1 MALCW
6 GTIGSPH
13 SSEALLQ
20 PHFKYL
26 FIVLSTVP
34 RDLDLSVPGCCLAH
48 GVNTVMSC
56 CVVTNRSST
65 RLSARA
71 QGSPPDSRATRITKY
86 FRLGTS
92 ISLVTLTVVSVRRHT
107 LWQDGVSPWGVSAD
121 EKCLAKVFTDDHST
135 TRGWIIETRNHGT
148 WWYLVFEL
156 GNPVCSSLEHRR
168 RTEGDGLGVR
178 VGERI
183 GVLWGIQIDPGT
195 SDWAVDLSC
204 LGWGTKV

>member
-92 ISLVTLTVVSVRRHT
+92 ISLVTLTVVSVRCHT

-121 EKCLAKVFTDDHST
+121 EKCLAMVFTNDHST
-135 TRGWIIETRNHGT
+135 TRGWIIEPGT
-148 WWYLVFEL
+148 MAL
-156 GNPVCSSLEHRR
+156 GGIWCLNWATQYAHHWN
-168 RTEGDGLGVR
+168 TEGGLR
-178 VGERI
+178 VT
-183 GVLWGIQIDPGT
+183 VWGSG
-195 SDWAVDLSC
+195 
-204 LGWGTKV
+204 